1 MEKSSKSLLTTALVC
16 LLVIVCFTCFRI
28 DTSRYGK
35 DVEIKEKTKT
45 PMVKR
50 VSEEGDVIV
59 PTKYT
64 VILEDGRLNF
74 YMIVDTK
81 RVILE
86 SVIIAEN
93 LYPVDDIK
101 SLKNGIDVENLEAG
115 IGIIEDFT
123 S

>member
-28 DTSRYGK
+28 DTSRYGE